1 MNDNKN
7 KPVVLCIMDGWGIN
21 QSSDFNAVALAKTPN
36 IDYFSKIYPYST
48 LDASGEHVGLPKGQV
63 GNSEVGHMNLGSGR
77 VILQTLP
84 KINKAFANNEINNNE
99 NFQKFLMKH
108 NKNKKV
114 HLLGLCSD
122 GGVHSHSDH
131 IIAMSK
137 LLHKNNIKTVIH
149 IFSDGRDSSPKQ
161 LGKLIKTFESSLP
174 KDIQIVTLIGRY
186 YAMDRDNR
194 WDRVKQSFDLI
205 AYGKHKRK
213 AENIFLA
220 IEEAYKNNETDEFIS
235 PTLIADYNGIQKGD
249 SLLMINFRADR
260 VRELLTT
267 LLDPNFKKFKRDV
280 KIPKLLN
287 NLGLSEYS
295 EEISNYMNSIFI
307 REKIEDTLG
316 EVIAKAD
323 LKQLR
328 LAETEKYPHVTYFFN
343 GGNETVN
350 KGETRIMIPSP
361 KVSTYDLKPE
371 MSAKEVEIELINAIQ
386 KRVYDLIIINFANPD
401 MVGHTG
407 DLKAAIKAVET
418 IDKAIGKI
426 KNALDKT
433 NGVMLLTADHGNCEI
448 MKDSETKL
456 PHTSHTCNQVPLIL
470 ISNDNQ
476 LKLKNG
482 KLADIAPTILE
493 LMSLST
499 PQTMNGSSLLI
510 K

>member
-1 MNDNKN
+1 
-7 KPVVLCIMDGWGIN
+7 
-21 QSSDFNAVALAKTPN
+21 
-36 IDYFSKIYPYST
+36 
-48 LDASGEHVGLPKGQV
+48 
-63 GNSEVGHMNLGSGR
+63 
-77 VILQTLP
+77 
-84 KINKAFANNEINNNE
+84 
-99 NFQKFLMKH
+99 
-108 NKNKKV
+108 
-114 HLLGLCSD
+114 
-122 GGVHSHSDH
+122 
-131 IIAMSK
+131 
-137 LLHKNNIKTVIH
+137 
-149 IFSDGRDSSPKQ
+149 
-161 LGKLIKTFESSLP
+161 
-174 KDIQIVTLIGRY
+174 
-186 YAMDRDNR
+186 MDRDNR

-280 KIPKLLN
+280 KTPKLLN
-287 NLGLSEYS
+287 SLGLSEYS

-448 MKDSETKL
+448 MKDLETKL

-476 LKLKNG
+476 FKLKNG

-499 PQTMNGSSLLI
+499 PQTMNGSSLLL

>member
-1 MNDNKN
+1 MNENKN
-7 KPVVLCIMDGWGIN
+7 KPVVLCIMDGWGIDKN
-21 QSSDFNAVALAKTPN
+21 SEYNAVTLAKTPN
-36 IDYFSKIYPYST
+36 VNYLSTEYPYST
-48 LDASGEHVGLPKGQV
+48 LEASGEHVGLPPSQV

-77 VILQTLP
+77 VVLQTLP
-84 KINKAFANNEINNNE
+84 KINKAFANNDINNNE
-99 NFQKFLMKH
+99 NFQKFLVKH
-108 NKNKKV
+108 NKNKIV
-114 HLLGLCSD
+114 HLLGLCSE

-131 IIAMSK
+131 IIEMSK

-161 LGKLIKTFESSLP
+161 LGQLIKKFESSLP
-174 KDIQIVTLIGRY
+174 KDIQIATLIGRY

-194 WDRVKQSFDLI
+194 WDRVKKSFDLI

-213 AENIFLA
+213 VANIFLA
-220 IEEAYKNNETDEFIS
+220 IKEAYENDETDEFIS
-235 PTLIADYNGIQKGD
+235 PTLIGDYKGIQEDD

-260 VRELLTT
+260 VRELLTAF
-267 LLDPNFKKFKRDV
+267 LDPDFSKFKRH
-280 KIPKLLN
+280 ILTPKFTN
-287 NLGLSEYS
+287 NLGMSEYS
-295 EEISNYMNSIFI
+295 NEISKYMSSIFI
-307 REKIEDTLG
+307 KEKIKDTLG
-316 EVIAKAD
+316 EIIAKAN

-371 MSAKEVEIELINAIQ
+371 MSAKEVENKLINAIQ
-386 KRVYDLIIINFANPD
+386 NEIYDLIIINFANPD

-418 IDKAIGKI
+418 IDNAVGKI

-433 NGVMLLTADHGNCEI
+433 NGIMLLTADHGNCEV
-448 MKDSETKL
+448 MKDLETKL
-456 PHTSHTCNQVPLIL
+456 PHTSHTCNKVPLIL
-470 ISNDNQ
+470 ISKDKL
-476 LKLKNG
+476 LKLQNG

-493 LMSLST
+493 LMSLQK
-499 PQTMNGSSLLI
+499 PETMNGSSLI
-510 K
+510 VK